1 MEKAF
6 FSKPAVTNPKKLKKE
21 FGLTVQQAQEADV
34 IDDDVGTQM
43 CVNRFIFRNGI
54 FVPVGSSRCNQEG

>member
-6 FSKPAVTNPKKLKKE
+6 FSKPAVSNPKKLKKE

-43 CVNRFIFRNGI
+43 CVKRFIFRNGI
-54 FVPVGSSRCNQEG
+54 FLALGSSRCNQEG

>member
-43 CVNRFIFRNGI
+43 CVKRFIFRNGI
-54 FVPVGSSRCNQEG
+54 FVALGSSRCNQEG